1 MFGNNAGANTGFS
14 FGGTSNA
21 QNTNTGGNL
30 FGLKPAGQTGGLF
43 GGNNQTQNLGG
54 GLFGNNA
61 NQTQNNTS
69 TTGGGLF
76 SNNNNNQAKPAGNL
90 FGSNTQSTGG
100 GLFGNNNANNT
111 ANNTTNLGGLFG
123 NNNNNQAK
131 PAGNLFGSNTQSTGG
146 GLFGNNNANNT
157 ANNTTTLGGLFGNNN
172 NTNTLGGLFGNKPA
186 APATSGGLFGNNTA
200 NTANNTATNTLGG
213 LFGNKPATTTTLGGL
228 FGNNN
233 ANNTQLGT
241 TLGGLFGNNNN
252 NNTTTNTANTL
263 GGLFGS
269 KPATTTTT
277 GGGLFGNN
285 NANTSSTTGGGL
297 FGNNNANSSTTT
309 SGGLFGNKPATTTT
323 GGGLFGGNTNT
334 ALLGGLFGSK
344 PATTTTTLGGQQPA
358 QQQSTGL
365 FGNQNKNL
373 AAPSFAWTQPP
384 AAAQPTATATT
395 TAPQVVHTYTPAIRD
410 QLEKIK
416 EQWDPSLP
424 KCALKT
430 HFYNMCTNDQ
440 ELALRMQRPPNELP
454 EDWDDAMHHRPLDH
468 LYPVKVTS
476 IAEVAQRI
484 EAQLEHV
491 TRLRLILQQ
500 LNAKQ
505 EQLLSKHDLDN
516 ATRIQKAR
524 ARHTTLLRRLLR
536 LATVLAILKL
546 KGYPLLPEEEEI
558 SKQFDTLNAKFTDPN
573 SPMAKLS
580 DISARLV
587 LLKDRANDLND
598 QLTAQLN
605 ETLTGLDR
613 NGVKKDEVAT
623 DEIIAKI
630 SNVLL
635 QQQVGLNYLNEVV
648 EKDTATVDKKIK
660 AK

>member
-30 FGLKPAGQTGGLF
+30 FGSKPAGQTGGLF
-43 GGNNQTQNLGG
+43 GGNNQTQNSGG

-111 ANNTTNLGGLFG
+111 ANNTTNSGGLFG
-123 NNNNNQAK
+123 NNN
-131 PAGNLFGSNTQSTGG
+131 
-146 GLFGNNNANNT
+146 
-157 ANNTTTLGGLFGNNN
+157 
-172 NTNTLGGLFGNKPA
+172 TNTSGGLFGNKPA

-200 NTANNTATNTLGG
+200 NTANNTATNTSGG
-213 LFGNKPATTTTLGGL
+213 LFGNKPATTTTSGGL

-233 ANNTQLGT
+233 ANNTQSGT
-241 TLGGLFGNNNN
+241 TSGGLFGNNNN
-252 NNTTTNTANTL
+252 NNTTTNTANTS

-269 KPATTTTT
+269 KPATTTT

-285 NANTSSTTGGGL
+285 NSNTSSTTGGGL

-334 ALLGGLFGSK
+334 ASSGGLFGSK

-358 QQQSTGL
+358 QQQSSGL
-365 FGNQNKNL
+365 FGNQNKNS

-416 EQWDPSLP
+416 EQWDPSSP

-454 EDWDDAMHHRPLDH
+454 EDWDDAMHHRPSDH
-468 LYPVKVTS
+468 SYPVKVTS

-491 TRLRLILQQ
+491 TRSRLILQQ

-505 EQLLSKHDLDN
+505 EQLSSKHDLDN

-524 ARHTTLLRRLLR
+524 ARHTTLSRRLLR

-605 ETLTGLDR
+605 ETSTGLDR

>member
-1 MFGNNAGANTGFS
+1 MFGNNAGANSGFS
-14 FGGTSNA
+14 FGGASNA
-21 QNTNTGGNL
+21 LNTNTGGNL
-30 FGLKPAGQTGGLF
+30 FGLKPAAPSGGLF
-43 GGNNQTQNLGG
+43 GGSNQGTNQGG

-61 NQTQNNTS
+61 NQTQ
-69 TTGGGLF
+69 
-76 SNNNNNQAKPAGNL
+76 A
-90 FGSNTQSTGG
+90 NTQASGG
-100 GLFGNNNANNT
+100 GLFGNNNAQNKP
-111 ANNTTNLGGLFG
+111 ALGGLFG
-123 NNNNNQAK
+123 STPQ
-131 PAGNLFGSNTQSTGG
+131 QSGG
-146 GLFGNNNANNT
+146 GLFGNNANT
-157 ANNTTTLGGLFGNNN
+157 NTTNLGGMFGNNN
-172 NTNTLGGLFGNKPA
+172 ANTLGGLFGNKPA
-186 APATSGGLFGNNTA
+186 APATSGGLFGANN
-200 NTANNTATNTLGG
+200 NTANNTTNTTTNTLGGLFGSKPAGTTTGGGLFGNNNAANTTLGTTLGGLFGNTNNNTTANTNTLGG
-213 LFGNKPATTTTLGGL
+213 LFGNKPATTSTTGGGGL

-233 ANNTQLGT
+233 TNTTNTG
-241 TLGGLFGNNNN
+241 GGLFGNNTSNTASTGGGLFGN
-252 NNTTTNTANTL
+252 KPATTTGNTSGGLFGNTNNASL
-263 GGLFGS
+263 GGGLFGS
-269 KPATTTTT
+269 KPATTT
-277 GGGLFGNN
+277 
-285 NANTSSTTGGGL
+285 
-297 FGNNNANSSTTT
+297 
-309 SGGLFGNKPATTTT
+309 
-323 GGGLFGGNTNT
+323 
-334 ALLGGLFGSK
+334 
-344 PATTTTTLGGQQPA
+344 LGGQQQTQPG
-358 QQQSTGL
+358 QQSSGL

-395 TAPQVVHTYTPAIRD
+395 AAPQVVHTYTPAIRD

-424 KCALKT
+424 KCVLKT
-430 HFYNMCTNDQ
+430 HFYNMCNNDQ

-454 EDWDDAMHHRPLDH
+454 EDWDEAMHARPLDH

-516 ATRIQKAR
+516 STRIQKAR

-558 SKQFDTLNAKFTDPN
+558 SKQFDALNAKFTDPN

-605 ETLTGLDR
+605 ETLAGLDR

-635 QQQVGLNYLNEVV
+635 QQQVGLNYLNEFV
-648 EKDTATVDKKIK
+648 EKDTNAVDKKTK

>member
-123 NNNNNQAK
+123 NNN
-131 PAGNLFGSNTQSTGG
+131 
-146 GLFGNNNANNT
+146 
-157 ANNTTTLGGLFGNNN
+157 
-172 NTNTLGGLFGNKPA
+172 TNTLGGLFGNKPA

-269 KPATTTTT
+269 KPATTTT

-285 NANTSSTTGGGL
+285 NSNTSSTTGGGL

-358 QQQSTGL
+358 QQQSSGL

>member
-43 GGNNQTQNLGG
+43 GNNNQTQNLGG

-69 TTGGGLF
+69 TTG
-76 SNNNNNQAKPAGNL
+76 
-90 FGSNTQSTGG
+90 
-100 GLFGNNNANNT
+100 
-111 ANNTTNLGGLFG
+111 GGLFG

-252 NNTTTNTANTL
+252 NTTNTANTL

-605 ETLTGLDR
+605 ETLSGLDR